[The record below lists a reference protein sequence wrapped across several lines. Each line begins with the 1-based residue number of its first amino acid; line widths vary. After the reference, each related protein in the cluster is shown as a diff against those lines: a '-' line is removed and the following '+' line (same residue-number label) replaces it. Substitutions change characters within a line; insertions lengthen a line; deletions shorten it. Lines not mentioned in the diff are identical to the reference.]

1 MVFYD
6 VSKPYRDKVNVFNA
20 TSFYGAEQ
28 ARIQQD
34 QQNRTETR
42 SAGGLDDTAQETS
55 YWKIDNPVRSVI
67 GDQAFLNNYGMFNP
81 KFKQTEVNKLQYIQ
95 QPVMENIPNKWID
108 HLLEIEANR
117 VPNVKPSF
125 AGNGEMV
132 LEVDKNA

>member
-1 MVFYD
+1 MFYD
-6 VSKPYRDKVNVFNA
+6 IGKEYREKVAVFNQ
-20 TSFYGAEQ
+20 TSFYGSEL
-28 ARIQQD
+28 ARIQQN

-42 SAGGLDDTAQETS
+42 SEGGLNDTAQETS

-95 QPVMENIPNKWID
+95 QPLMNNTPNKWID

-132 LEVDKNA
+132 LELDKNG